1 MTKIIEG
8 KDLANMQ
15 FIETEDGLLKRYER
29 KGKFVPKMNQ
39 KYWFVGADGS
49 IYDFIH
55 NDDIYDKWCLK
66 HNLAFETIEEAEE
79 YKNYLIAL
87 DKYSYDFNNK
97 EWEESEYIDKYT
109 ICFDFTNK
117 TIDINHWNSRKHC
130 AIYFKSIKDIK
141 SFINEV
147 GEETIERYMFGY
159 YR

>member
-15 FIETEDGLLKRYER
+15 FIETEDGLLRRYER
-29 KGKFVPKMNQ
+29 KGRFVPEPNQ
-39 KYWFVGADGS
+39 RYWFVGADGS

-79 YKNYLIAL
+79 YKNYLVVL
-87 DKYSYDFNNK
+87 DKYSYEFSQ
-97 EWEESEYIDKYT
+97 EELENREIIKYYLY
-109 ICFDFTNK
+109 FDYV
-117 TIDINHWNSRKHC
+117 D
-130 AIYFKSIKDIK
+130 KSINIGSCFCTKSSDFQFRSKDIEK
-141 SFINEV
+141 FINEA
-147 GEETIERYMFGY
+147 GKEAIERYMFGY